1 MMPLGFGA
9 EASVSIEIGR
19 CLMDWKSHNT
29 GYPIRYL
36 LYFKSV
42 MLEVLYGILCQYIT
56 LRDATFHLFS
66 FAYTLSSHQYIPS
79 IAVHNGL
86 SYCFCTFSHI
96 IFQWCPC

>member
-42 MLEVLYGILCQYIT
+42 MLEVLCGILCQ
-56 LRDATFHLFS
+56 S
-66 FAYTLSSHQYIPS
+66 VPK
-79 IAVHNGL
+79 HN
-86 SYCFCTFSHI
+86 FV
-96 IFQWCPC
+96 